1 MNTISIDS
9 SLYNSTAQYAQQHHM
24 NINQVVEAG
33 LKLLLS
39 QIRPKHEKV
48 KSVWDTEEYQNAMAY
63 LDTLSDKSGK
73 PVPADED
80 GRNAAQ
86 FNSSVFGAWLR
97 QPEYGA

>member
-9 SLYNSTAQYAQQHHM
+9 SLYNSTAQYAQQHHI

-80 GRNAAQ
+80 GRNARTEKYA
-86 FNSSVFGAWLR
+86 L
-97 QPEYGA
+97 

>member
-24 NINQVVEAG
+24 NINQLKFPTCKQLALKV
-33 LKLLLS
+33 LKIKLLLS

-80 GRNAAQ
+80 GRNARTEKYA
-86 FNSSVFGAWLR
+86 L
-97 QPEYGA
+97 

>member
-48 KSVWDTEEYQNAMAY
+48 KSVGILRNIR
-63 LDTLSDKSGK
+63 TLWPILIHFQISLENLFLQMKMDVTQELKNTPYK
-73 PVPADED
+73 
-80 GRNAAQ
+80 N
-86 FNSSVFGAWLR
+86 F
-97 QPEYGA
+97 Y